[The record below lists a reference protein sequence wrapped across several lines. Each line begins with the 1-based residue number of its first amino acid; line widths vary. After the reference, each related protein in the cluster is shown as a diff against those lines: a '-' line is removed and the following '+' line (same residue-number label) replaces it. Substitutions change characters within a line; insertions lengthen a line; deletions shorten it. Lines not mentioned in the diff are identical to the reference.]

1 MHLPDISDDV
11 VGCDDSDHEPE
22 TGMYVDVPDVQ
33 RDSETELRMPVYVD
47 THVAIDSMNK
57 CLTEVGVTPYS
68 KTKACQPRYPEKK
81 FDEITRGN

>member
-47 THVAIDSMNK
+47 THV
-57 CLTEVGVTPYS
+57 
-68 KTKACQPRYPEKK
+68 
-81 FDEITRGN
+81 